1 MLNQRKVL
9 RDNIQGITMAET
21 KKIITVAPDLKALD
35 LTIEML
41 GALRERLEDK
51 VKKED
56 DDDDKDALRTVTS
69 TLTFLEALKS
79 PPGP

>member
-1 MLNQRKVL
+1 MLDQRKVL

-56 DDDDKDALRTVTS
+56 DDDKDALRTVTS